1 MDGRLLQLADGL
13 QDALAPVDTGS
24 IQGLFES
31 LKMVQ
36 QNLNEILKSTLLV
49 LAKMLEQCCE
59 YQ

>member
-36 QNLNEILKSTLLV
+36 QNLNEILKSALLV
-49 LAKMLEQCCE
+49 LAKMLEQC
-59 YQ
+59 